1 MLTILVAGILSLIL
15 SSPGFAEEKEF
26 SIYQGTISSVEGL
39 PGYIIVNERQ
49 FPLLDD
55 AEIKDSKER
64 HANLSDLKEGKWVY
78 IVSEDSPNGFKAK
91 RIYLLPKYINKNEK
105 DNYPFMKKEEEQ
117 KE

>member
-1 MLTILVAGILSLIL
+1 MLSQPVL
-15 SSPGFAEEKEF
+15 AEEHEI

-49 FPLLDD
+49 FPLSDD
-55 AEIKDSKER
+55 AEIKDSKEKD
-64 HANLSDLKEGKWVY
+64 ANLSDLKEGKWVY

-91 RIYLLPKYINKNEK
+91 RIYLLPKYIQKSEK